1 MTDRVIVIVGCSICV
16 VIALLVLW
24 RGRRAPAEQLTAVVL
39 HRSLGT
45 IVDAVKKP
53 VTIAVLEQVAEVL
66 RCGQYARN
74 MASALEENRA
84 ELDALILELVR
95 SDPQIGKLRYLP
107 FHEDIIRGVANTGFR
122 VLFQV
127 LADPRIDELVGDVLR
142 ENIHQM
148 RDAVKAGVRVA
159 ETVDNKLDA
168 KPAAVGSRSGLGGR
182 AG

>member
-1 MTDRVIVIVGCSICV
+1 VTDRVIVIVGCSICV
-16 VIALLVLW
+16 VVACVVLW
-24 RGRRAPAEQLTAVVL
+24 RGRGRAPAEQVTAAIV
-39 HRSLGT
+39 HHSLGM

-66 RCGQYARN
+66 RCGQYTRN
-74 MASALEENRA
+74 MASALEENRG

-95 SDPQIGKLRYLP
+95 NDPQIGKLRYLP

-142 ENIHQM
+142 ENVHQM
-148 RDAVKAGVRVA
+148 RDAVRAGVRVA
-159 ETVDNKLDA
+159 ETVDNK
-168 KPAAVGSRSGLGGR
+168 PAPTASPAR
-182 AG
+182 